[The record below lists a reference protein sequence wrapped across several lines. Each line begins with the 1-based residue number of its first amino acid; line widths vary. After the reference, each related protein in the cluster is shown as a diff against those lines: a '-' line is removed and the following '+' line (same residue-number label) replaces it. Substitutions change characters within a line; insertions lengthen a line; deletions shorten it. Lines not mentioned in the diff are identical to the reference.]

1 MPDTNESI
9 AMVFSEKQA
18 LEKVKNLYGW
28 PSYMGN
34 GAQPPSNDLKFS
46 IVIPTL
52 NQGKYIEGTI
62 LSLLLQDYKNLEI
75 IIADGGS
82 TDNTHAIIEAYKN
95 HITHV
100 LYGPDSGQSNAINKG
115 FALATGDIFAWLN
128 SDDYYLPNALSTVA
142 ATFKQNPDVR
152 LVVGAGDV
160 VTADNQ
166 FLKHIPPLPINM
178 STILNW
184 KHGEW
189 LMQQSCFWSRALWD
203 ESAGVDESLH
213 LLMDYDLWFR
223 FASMQEKTKT
233 IDHSLAAM
241 RYYKEVKTVKQR
253 LRSNEELA
261 YVYAKNNA
269 PGEVRSLVSQIMK
282 DKISI
287 EESISNVESSMP
299 VRILKRLGL
308 YHRVQ
313 A

>member
-1 MPDTNESI
+1 
-9 AMVFSEKQA
+9 
-18 LEKVKNLYGW
+18 
-28 PSYMGN
+28 
-34 GAQPPSNDLKFS
+34 
-46 IVIPTL
+46 
-52 NQGKYIEGTI
+52 
-62 LSLLLQDYKNLEI
+62 
-75 IIADGGS
+75 
-82 TDNTHAIIEAYKN
+82 
-95 HITHV
+95 
-100 LYGPDSGQSNAINKG
+100 
-115 FALATGDIFAWLN
+115 
-128 SDDYYLPNALSTVA
+128 
-142 ATFKQNPDVR
+142 
-152 LVVGAGDV
+152 
-160 VTADNQ
+160 
-166 FLKHIPPLPINM
+166 
-178 STILNW
+178 
-184 KHGEW
+184 
-189 LMQQSCFWSRALWD
+189 LWD